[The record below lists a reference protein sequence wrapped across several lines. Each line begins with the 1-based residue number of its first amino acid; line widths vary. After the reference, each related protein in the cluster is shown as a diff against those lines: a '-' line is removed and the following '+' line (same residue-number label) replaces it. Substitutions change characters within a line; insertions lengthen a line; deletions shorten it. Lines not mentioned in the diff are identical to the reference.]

1 MRNTQPNH
9 EDTALVVQPDEV
21 TISPPTPKPES
32 RILTAIRKPGA
43 YLSGALQSIKGRDLE
58 TLVEEFSG
66 DVSLVLGGL
75 SDDQERLG
83 HECDRLS
90 KENERLRTQM
100 IALDKRIKELEKK
113 SNTRPERESLIRRI
127 TWLAIAVF
135 GGMGLLYIIK
145 FLLN

>member
-1 MRNTQPNH
+1 MRNTQSNH
-9 EDTALVVQPDEV
+9 KDTALIVPPEEV
-21 TISPPTPKPES
+21 SISEPAPKPES

-83 HECDRLS
+83 HECERLGQENDRLRQQLGAL
-90 KENERLRTQM
+90 ERRV
-100 IALDKRIKELEKK
+100 KELEKK
-113 SNTRPERESLIRRI
+113 SETRPERDSLLRRV
-127 TWLAIAVF
+127 TWLAAVVIGGIA
-135 GGMGLLYIIK
+135 LLYVIK
-145 FLLN
+145 FLLS